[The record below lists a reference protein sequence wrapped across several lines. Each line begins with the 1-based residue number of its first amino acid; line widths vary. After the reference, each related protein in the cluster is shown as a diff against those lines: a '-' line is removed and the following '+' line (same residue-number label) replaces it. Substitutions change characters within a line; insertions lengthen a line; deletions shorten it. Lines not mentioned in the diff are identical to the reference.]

1 MPLWFFLVARALH
14 IVFGGFW
21 LGSAI
26 TVGFFL
32 VPSVRDAG
40 PAGGAV
46 MRQIAQIRRM
56 PDIILWSSWV
66 ALLAG
71 AVMYWHASGGLQPEW
86 MRSASGLTFGIGG
99 VLGLAAELVAL
110 TVTMPAAAG
119 LTAVGMQVQQRG
131 GPPTPEEAT
140 QMQVQ
145 QRRMLRGAQAIAV
158 LLLLV
163 VIAMAIGDYG

>member
-1 MPLWFFLVARALH
+1 MPLWFFLVAKAIH

-46 MRQIAQIRRM
+46 MRQIAQVRRM
-56 PDIILWSSWV
+56 PDIILWSSWI

-71 AVMYWHASGGLQPEW
+71 AFYLWRNRGNTRQSLLMAVLAFVMFANVAIWLVPMADGETPIE
-86 MRSASGLTFGIGG
+86 
-99 VLGLAAELVAL
+99 AAEE
-110 TVTMPAAAG
+110 AG
-119 LTAVGMQVQQRG
+119 Q
-131 GPPTPEEAT
+131 
-140 QMQVQ
+140 
-145 QRRMLRGAQAIAV
+145 
-158 LLLLV
+158 
-163 VIAMAIGDYG
+163 D